1 MHADVLA
8 WMDAGMHMHADVLAR
23 MDAGMRMHADMLA
36 RMDAGVKGSGG
47 LHAAEPWSWREQRNG
62 GV

>member
-23 MDAGMRMHADMLA
+23 MDAGMRMHADVL
-36 RMDAGVKGSGG
+36 DAGVKGSGG

>member
-1 MHADVLA
+1 
-8 WMDAGMHMHADVLAR
+8 MHADVLAR